1 MKQVYNYWMPDTD
14 NHFYRMITKR
24 ISQGGPAEYQDDV
37 RNAAYNYVT
46 DFDIALDIGANVGF
60 WARPLTE
67 KFKQVIAYEPM
78 PQVLECLELNVK
90 NLPVTIN
97 KYALGKTENTVNMIY
112 DSVNTG
118 NSHVDEDTFGAGN
131 ITVKR
136 LDDLDVPKFGL
147 VKIDCE
153 RHELPILEGAIQTI
167 LKYKPIVIVEQHA
180 DTEYCAGEFLKKH
193 GAKELTNVRRDYIFG
208 W

>member
-37 RNAAYNYVT
+37 RDAAYKYVK
-46 DFDIALDIGANVGF
+46 DFDVAIDIGANVGF

-90 NLPVTIN
+90 GLPVTIN
-97 KYALGKTENTVNMIY
+97 KYALGKTESTVNMIY

-118 NSHVDEDTFGAGN
+118 NSYVDEGTFGTGN
-131 ITVKR
+131 INVKK
-136 LDDLDVPKFGL
+136 LDDLDIPKFGL
-147 VKIDCE
+147 IKIDCE

-167 LKYKPIVIVEQHA
+167 LKHKPIVIVEQHA
-180 DTEYCAGEFLKKH
+180 DTEYCAGEYLKSY
-193 GAKELTNVRRDYIFG
+193 GAKELTNVRKDYIFG

>member
-1 MKQVYNYWMPDTD
+1 MPDTD

-37 RNAAYNYVT
+37 RDAAYKYVK
-46 DFDIALDIGANVGF
+46 DFDVAIDIGANVGF

-90 NLPVTIN
+90 GLPVTIN
-97 KYALGKTENTVNMIY
+97 KYALGKTESTVNMIY

-118 NSHVDEDTFGAGN
+118 NSYVDEGTFGTGN
-131 ITVKR
+131 INVKK
-136 LDDLDVPKFGL
+136 LDDLDIPKFGL
-147 VKIDCE
+147 IKIDCE

-167 LKYKPIVIVEQHA
+167 LKHKPIVIVEQHA
-180 DTEYCAGEFLKKH
+180 DTEYCAGEYLKSY
-193 GAKELTNVRRDYIFG
+193 GAKELTNVRKDYIFG

>member
-37 RNAAYNYVT
+37 RDAAYNYVT
-46 DFDIALDIGANVGF
+46 DFDVALDIGANVGF
-60 WARPLTE
+60 WARPLTK

-78 PQVLECLELNVK
+78 PQVLECLELNIK
-90 NLPVTIN
+90 DLPVTIN

-118 NSHVDEDTFGAGN
+118 NSLSLIH
-131 ITVKR
+131 I
-136 LDDLDVPKFGL
+136 
-147 VKIDCE
+147 
-153 RHELPILEGAIQTI
+153 
-167 LKYKPIVIVEQHA
+167 
-180 DTEYCAGEFLKKH
+180 
-193 GAKELTNVRRDYIFG
+193 
-208 W
+208 

>member
-37 RNAAYNYVT
+37 RDAAYKYVK
-46 DFDIALDIGANVGF
+46 DFDVAIDIGANVGF

-90 NLPVTIN
+90 GLPVTIN
-97 KYALGKTENTVNMIY
+97 KYALGKTESTVNMIY

-118 NSHVDEDTFGAGN
+118 NSYVDEGTFGTGN
-131 ITVKR
+131 INVKK
-136 LDDLDVPKFGL
+136 LDNLDIPKFGL
-147 VKIDCE
+147 IKIDCE

-167 LKYKPIVIVEQHA
+167 LKHKPIVIVEQHA
-180 DTEYCAGEFLKKH
+180 DTEYCAGEYLKSY
-193 GAKELTNVRRDYIFG
+193 GAKELTNVRKDYIFG

>member
-1 MKQVYNYWMPDTD
+1 MPDTD

-37 RNAAYNYVT
+37 RDAAYKYVK
-46 DFDIALDIGANVGF
+46 DFDVAIDIGANVGF

-90 NLPVTIN
+90 GLPVTIN
-97 KYALGKTENTVNMIY
+97 KYALGKTESTVNMIY

-118 NSHVDEDTFGAGN
+118 NSYVDEGTFGTGN
-131 ITVKR
+131 INVKK
-136 LDDLDVPKFGL
+136 LDNLDIPKFGL
-147 VKIDCE
+147 IKIDCE

-167 LKYKPIVIVEQHA
+167 LKHKPIVIVEQHA
-180 DTEYCAGEFLKKH
+180 DTEYCAGEYLKSY
-193 GAKELTNVRRDYIFG
+193 GAKELTNVRKDYIFG